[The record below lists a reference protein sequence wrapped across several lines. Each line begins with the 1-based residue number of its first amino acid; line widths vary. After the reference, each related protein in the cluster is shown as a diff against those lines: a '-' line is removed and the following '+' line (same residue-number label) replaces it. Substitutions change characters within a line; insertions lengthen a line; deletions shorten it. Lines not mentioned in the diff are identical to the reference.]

1 MPETFQDIIQRETPT
16 LVDFYAEWCGP
27 CKTMA
32 PILEDLKSQLG
43 ESAKIIKIDIDKNQQ
58 AASAFQIRSVP
69 TLLLFKQGK
78 VVWRQSGV
86 IPAIELKN
94 LVERF
99 R

>member
-1 MPETFQDIIQRETPT
+1 MHETFQDIIQRETPT

-43 ESAKIIKIDIDKNQQ
+43 ESAKIIKIDIDKKQQ
-58 AASAFQIRSVP
+58 AASAFQNRSVP
-69 TLLLFKQGK
+69 ILLLFKQGK

-86 IPAIELKN
+86 IPAFELKN
-94 LVERF
+94 LVER
-99 R
+99 